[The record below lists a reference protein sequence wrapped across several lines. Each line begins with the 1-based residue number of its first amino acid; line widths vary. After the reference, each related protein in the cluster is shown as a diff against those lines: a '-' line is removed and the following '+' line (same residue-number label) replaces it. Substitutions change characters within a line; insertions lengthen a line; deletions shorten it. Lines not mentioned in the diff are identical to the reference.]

1 MIVDSALGARSRR
14 ALLLLPWLTGCV
26 GTIADT
32 PFVSEPLS
40 VQEVESELALEDR
53 GGFADEAGGGV
64 FATPE
69 GLAVRLR
76 SDGTRAPLESHP
88 GNVAAPGKVLRVLPS
103 GPHSALVAA
112 DNGVYLAE
120 SGWLIEPAWREAL
133 EPAGVRA
140 AALSTDG
147 VVWIA
152 HERGLFRR
160 EAGELSEL
168 KLGEGSLVGISAL
181 AVAPAPDGA
190 NAIWFAQ
197 GERVG
202 YARQTGRTRY
212 EVVEDALEQAD
223 LGGPV
228 LAMAGLSATPSEPA
242 ELWLLSDAVLIRH
255 SPRGF
260 TRYVLARPASGLVA
274 AGRFLWLSAGDS
286 VFRYDARRSAWGEV
300 KGLSAVRMLAADASG
315 SLWLR
320 ANQRSLELSSGSV
333 PRVVGLF
340 EGERVYARDL
350 RVRARLPSAA
360 APEAVQFALDD
371 AAPVERALTEARP
384 LEGSA
389 QGLLEF
395 ALGGFDAAERE
406 QGFSLAGLAS
416 GLHTL
421 TITARFAGQE
431 TRRELTFELRESA
444 ATQLSFVKD
453 VLPIYETRC
462 AKCHA
467 MGPGHALSEYAQWVE
482 ERERIVRAVVELRM
496 PADGPLDPA
505 QIQIVQRWAAGGA
518 AP

>member
-1 MIVDSALGARSRR
+1 MMRR
-14 ALLLLPWLTGCV
+14 ALFFIPWLSACV
-26 GTIADT
+26 GAISDT
-32 PFVSEPLS
+32 PFVSEPLT
-40 VQEVESELALEDR
+40 VQETESALVLEDR

-88 GNVAAPGKVLRVLPS
+88 GNSTPPGRVLRVLPI

-112 DNGVYLAE
+112 ENGVYLAE

-133 EPAGVRA
+133 APEGVHA
-140 AALSTDG
+140 AALSVDG
-147 VVWIA
+147 VAWIA
-152 HERGLFRR
+152 HESGLFRR

-168 KLGEGSLVGISAL
+168 KLDTGSVAGIRAL
-181 AVAPAPDGA
+181 AVAPAPDGS

-197 GERVG
+197 GDRVG

-212 EVVEDALEQAD
+212 EVVEDVLGPEDLE
-223 LGGPV
+223 GEV
-228 LAMAGLSATPSEPA
+228 LAMAGISATPTAPA
-242 ELWLLSDAVLIRH
+242 ELWLISEKVLLRH
-255 SPRGF
+255 GPRGF
-260 TRYVLARPASGLVA
+260 TRFTLGQAPEGLVA
-274 AGRFLWLSAGDS
+274 AGRFVWLSAGGR
-286 VFRYDARRSAWGEV
+286 VYRYDAARSVWGEV
-300 KGLSAVRMLAADASG
+300 KALGGARLLAADASG
-315 SLWLR
+315 SVWLR
-320 ANQRSLELSSGSV
+320 ADGRSLELNTGTV

-340 EGERVYARDL
+340 EGARVYTTDL

-360 APEAVQFALDD
+360 APEAVRFALDD
-371 AAPVERALTEARP
+371 GEQVERARSDAQP

-389 QGLLEF
+389 QDLMEF
-395 ALGGFDAAERE
+395 ALGGFDAAQRE
-406 QGFSLAGLAS
+406 QGFSLAGLTS

-421 TITARFAGQE
+421 TITARFATGE

-444 ATQLSFVKD
+444 ATKLSFAED

-467 MGPGHALSEYAQWVE
+467 MGPGHALSSFEQWVAE
-482 ERERIVRAVVELRM
+482 KERIVRAVVELRM